1 MSITKSEMLDLI
13 KACLYEPVVFI
24 DSTNEEPP
32 AMINAEELELMNEK
46 AEAILA
52 TIDMVL
58 NPNWDE
64 E

>member
-1 MSITKSEMLDLI
+1 MNITKSEMLDLI
-13 KACLYEPVVFI
+13 KACLYEPIVFH
-24 DSTNEEPP
+24 DLTNEEPP
-32 AMINAEELELMNEK
+32 AMLNLEELKLMNEK

-58 NPNWDE
+58 TPDWGE

>member
-1 MSITKSEMLDLI
+1 MNITKSEMLDLI
-13 KACLYEPVVFI
+13 KGCLYEPIVFH
-24 DSTNEEPP
+24 DPTNEELP

-58 NPNWDE
+58 NPNWGGE
-64 E
+64 